1 VERKEI
7 MSANGLI
14 KEDPMSSREKLNR
27 ELQTGQLSQIAAN
40 SWRRCL
46 QLNVDPSRHVRA
58 DIGSL
63 ELQKRIEAHDDLVKV
78 ATPTMENIYNF
89 VNNAG
94 FQVVL
99 SDSHGYLLKVLG
111 ERTAPCPS
119 RLAQLYP
126 GANWN
131 ESLRGTNAIGTCLVE
146 KKPLKIHAAEH
157 FFEDNRTLTCS
168 AAPIFS
174 AEGELLAVLNLS
186 GDHRY
191 ANDLT
196 LGMVVA
202 GANAIENQLQLHRVN
217 TKLYASYKYS
227 DTIIQSMSEGL
238 VIVDPN
244 GRITKMNQVGARL
257 LGASARDSI
266 GIHISEL
273 FGEDAPVLDLLRT
286 GIGYENKEVCLGSG
300 QRTFYCSATLLHDD
314 YGQMIGAVS
323 VLRPNK
329 PGKRLRGL
337 IPVQQARYSFDE
349 MIGTSEAMKKTRKMA
364 EMAARSLS
372 TVLIQGESGTGKELI
387 AQGIHNA
394 SSRHSGPFVAV
405 NCAAITETLLESELF
420 GYEEGSFTG
429 AKKGGQ
435 PGKVEIAN
443 GGTLFLDE
451 IGDMPLQMQV
461 KLLRM
466 LQERCICRVGSTE
479 EVAIDIRIIAATHQ
493 NLKQAVQEGTFRK
506 DLYYRLNVLPIN
518 MPSLR
523 ERMEDLPALS
533 EFMVKNLSE
542 RFGKGPIGISS
553 LFLRGCC
560 AYDWPGNIR
569 ELENVIE
576 RAMNMVEPGGKLT
589 AEMLELDPVA
599 LSPSGEM
606 IEGVRPLKE
615 MEMEMVTRALDISRG
630 NIVHA
635 SSLLG
640 ISRNTIYR
648 KIKEYDI
655 VI

>member
-1 VERKEI
+1 MSVKGIVEKEQ
-7 MSANGLI
+7 MT
-14 KEDPMSSREKLNR
+14 PRERFNM
-27 ELQTGQLSQIAAN
+27 ELQTGHLSQVAAN

-46 QLNVDPSRHVRA
+46 QLKVDPARHVRV
-58 DIGSL
+58 DIGAR
-63 ELQKRIEAHDDLVKV
+63 ELQKRIEAHQDLVAV

-89 VNNAG
+89 VNDSG

-99 SDSHGYLLKVLG
+99 SDNHGYLLKVLG
-111 ERTAPCPS
+111 ERKAPCPS
-119 RLAQLYP
+119 TLSQLYP

-157 FFEDNRTLTCS
+157 FFEDNHTLTCS

-174 AEGELLAVLNLS
+174 PDGELLAVLNLS

-238 VIVDPN
+238 VIVDPE
-244 GRITKMNQVGARL
+244 GEITKINHVGARI
-257 LGASARDSI
+257 LGVSARDAI
-266 GIHISEL
+266 GLHISQM
-273 FGEDAPVLDLLRT
+273 FGDRAPVLDLLRT
-286 GIGYENKEVCLGSG
+286 GIAYENKEVVLDGG
-300 QRTFYCSATLLHDD
+300 QRTFYCSATLLRDD
-314 YGQMIGAVS
+314 FGHMIGAVS
-323 VLRPNK
+323 VLRPRSTNK
-329 PGKRLRGL
+329 RQRLAA
-337 IPVQQARYSFDE
+337 VTQTAHYCFDE
-349 MIGTSEAMKKTRKMA
+349 MIGNSAVMKKTRSMA
-364 EMAARSLS
+364 EMASRSLS

-394 SSRHSGPFVAV
+394 SARHDQPFVAV

-435 PGKVEIAN
+435 PGKVEMAN

-466 LQERCICRVGSTE
+466 LQERRICRVGSSE
-479 EVAIDIRIIAATHQ
+479 EVAIDVRIIAATHQ
-493 NLKQAVQEGTFRK
+493 NLKQAVQDGTFRK
-506 DLYYRLNVLPIN
+506 DLYYRLNVLPITI
-518 MPSLR
+518 PPLR
-523 ERMEDLPALS
+523 ERMDDLPALT
-533 EFMVKNLSE
+533 EFMVTKLSE
-542 RFGKGPIGISS
+542 RFGKGPIAISS
-553 LFLRGCC
+553 LFVRACQS
-560 AYDWPGNIR
+560 YDWPGNIR

-576 RAMNMVEPGGKLT
+576 RAMNMVEEGGKLT
-589 AEMLELDPVA
+589 AEMLDLDPVE
-599 LSPSGEM
+599 LVTDRDRQD
-606 IEGVRPLKE
+606 GVRPLKE
-615 MEMEMVTRALDISRG
+615 VEMEMVVRALEMARG

>member
-1 VERKEI
+1 MGVSVSAKQDLMTASER
-7 MSANGLI
+7 
-14 KEDPMSSREKLNR
+14 LNR
-27 ELQTGQLSQIAAN
+27 ALQTGHLSQVAAN

-46 QLNVDPSRHVRA
+46 QLNVDPSRHVRVDMGA
-58 DIGSL
+58 R
-63 ELQKRIEAHDDLVKV
+63 ELQKRIEAHQDLVTV

-89 VNNAG
+89 VNDSG

-99 SDSHGYLLKVLG
+99 SDNHGYLLKVLG
-111 ERTAPCPS
+111 ERKAPCPS
-119 RLAQLYP
+119 TLARLFP

-146 KKPLKIHAAEH
+146 QKPLKIHAAEH
-157 FFEDNRTLTCS
+157 FFEENHTLTCS

-174 AEGELLAVLNLS
+174 PEGELIAVLNLS

-238 VIVDPN
+238 VIVDPA
-244 GRITKMNQVGARL
+244 GEITKINQVGARI
-257 LGASARDSI
+257 LGVSALDAI
-266 GIHISEL
+266 GSHISEL
-273 FGEDAPVLDLLRT
+273 FGEEAPVLDLLRT
-286 GIGYENKEVCLGSG
+286 GIAYENKEVTLDGG
-300 QRTFYCSATLLHDD
+300 QRTFYCSATLLRDD
-314 YGQMIGAVS
+314 YGRMIGAVS
-323 VLRPNK
+323 VLRPRHANK
-329 PGKRLRGL
+329 RQRLAA
-337 IPVQQARYSFDE
+337 VTQQARYCFDD
-349 MIGTSEAMKKTRKMA
+349 MIGNSEAMQKTRRMA
-364 EMAARSLS
+364 QRASRSLS

-394 SSRHSGPFVAV
+394 GSRYDQPFVAV

-435 PGKVEIAN
+435 PGKVEMAN

-466 LQERCICRVGSTE
+466 LQERRICRVGSSE
-479 EVAIDIRIIAATHQ
+479 EIGIDVRIIAATHQ
-493 NLKQAVQEGTFRK
+493 NLKHAVQEGLFRK
-506 DLYYRLNVLPIN
+506 DLYYRLNVLPITI
-518 MPSLR
+518 PPLR
-523 ERMEDLPALS
+523 ERMADLPALARFLV
-533 EFMVKNLSE
+533 EKLSE
-542 RFGKGPIGISS
+542 RFGTGPMAVSS
-553 LFLRGCC
+553 PFLRACQ

-576 RAMNMVEPGGKLT
+576 RAMNMVDDEEALT
-589 AEMLELDPVA
+589 VEMLDLDPVELA
-599 LSPSGEM
+599 PERAVTDQ
-606 IEGVRPLKE
+606 VRPLKE
-615 MEMEMVTRALDISRG
+615 VEMDMVVRALEMSRG

>member
-1 VERKEI
+1 MGINAEQELMAASER
-7 MSANGLI
+7 M
-14 KEDPMSSREKLNR
+14 NR

-46 QLNVDPSRHVRA
+46 QLNVDPSRHVRVDMGA
-58 DIGSL
+58 R
-63 ELQKRIEAHDDLVKV
+63 ELQKRIEAHQDLVTV

-89 VNNAG
+89 VNDSG

-99 SDSHGYLLKVLG
+99 SDNHGYLLKVLG
-111 ERTAPCPS
+111 ERKTPCPS
-119 RLAQLYP
+119 TLARLFP

-146 KKPLKIHAAEH
+146 RKPLKIHASEH
-157 FFEDNRTLTCS
+157 FFEENHTLTCS

-174 AEGELLAVLNLS
+174 PDGELLAVLNLS

-227 DTIIQSMSEGL
+227 DTVIQSMSDGL

-244 GRITKMNQVGARL
+244 GKITKINQVGARI
-257 LGASARDSI
+257 LGVSAREAI
-266 GIHISEL
+266 GIHISEM
-273 FGEDAPVLDLLRT
+273 FGERAPVLDLLRT
-286 GIGYENKEVCLGSG
+286 GIAYENKEVVLDGG
-300 QRTFYCSATLLHDD
+300 QRTFYCSATLLRDD

-323 VLRPNK
+323 VLRPRNT
-329 PGKRLRGL
+329 GKRQRLL
-337 IPVQQARYSFDE
+337 PVAQTARYCFDE
-349 MIGTSEAMKKTRKMA
+349 IIGDSEAMQKTRRMA
-364 EMAARSLS
+364 EMASRSLS

-394 SSRHSGPFVAV
+394 SSRHDQPFVAV

-429 AKKGGQ
+429 AKKGGH
-435 PGKVEIAN
+435 PGKVEMAN

-466 LQERCICRVGSTE
+466 LQERRICRVGSSDE
-479 EVAIDIRIIAATHQ
+479 IPVDVRIIAATHQ
-493 NLKQAVQEGTFRK
+493 NLKQQVQEGAFRK
-506 DLYYRLNVLPIN
+506 DLYYRLNVLPI
-518 MPSLR
+518 MIPSLR
-523 ERMEDLPALS
+523 ERMDDLPELAEYLVEKLS
-533 EFMVKNLSE
+533 D
-542 RFGKGPIGISS
+542 RFGKGQITISS
-553 LFLRGCC
+553 MFLRACQN
-560 AYDWPGNIR
+560 YDWPGNIR

-576 RAMNMVEPGGKLT
+576 RAMNMVDEGGKLT
-589 AEMLELDPVA
+589 PEMLDLDPVELA
-599 LSPSGEM
+599 SDM
-606 IEGVRPLKE
+606 AVVDGVRPLKE
-615 MEMEMVTRALDISRG
+615 VEMEMVVRALEMARG

>member
-1 VERKEI
+1 MSVRAEQELMAASER
-7 MSANGLI
+7 
-14 KEDPMSSREKLNR
+14 LNR

-46 QLNVDPSRHVRA
+46 QLNVDPSRHVRVDMGA
-58 DIGSL
+58 R
-63 ELQKRIEAHDDLVKV
+63 ELKKRIEAHQDLVAV

-89 VNNAG
+89 VNDSG

-99 SDSHGYLLKVLG
+99 SDNHGYLLKVLG
-111 ERTAPCPS
+111 ERKTPCPS
-119 RLAQLYP
+119 TLARLFP

-146 KKPLKIHAAEH
+146 RKPLKIHASEH
-157 FFEDNRTLTCS
+157 FFEENQTLTCS

-174 AEGELLAVLNLS
+174 PEGELLAVLNLS

-191 ANDLT
+191 ANDLA

-238 VIVDPN
+238 VIVDPA
-244 GRITKMNQVGARL
+244 GEITKINQVGARI
-257 LGASARDSI
+257 LGVSAREAI
-266 GIHISEL
+266 GLHISKM
-273 FGEDAPVLDLLRT
+273 FGDNAPVLDLLRT
-286 GIGYENKEVCLGSG
+286 GIAYENKEVMLDGG
-300 QRTFYCSATLLHDD
+300 QRAFYCSATLLRDD

-323 VLRPNK
+323 VLRPRSSS
-329 PGKRLRGL
+329 KRSRCLPATQR
-337 IPVQQARYSFDE
+337 ARYSFDE
-349 MIGTSEAMKKTRKMA
+349 MIGDSDAMKKTRHMA
-364 EMAARSLS
+364 ERASRSLS

-394 SSRHSGPFVAV
+394 SSRHGQPFVAV

-435 PGKVEIAN
+435 PGKVEMAN

-466 LQERCICRVGSTE
+466 LQERRICRVGSSE
-479 EVAIDIRIIAATHQ
+479 EISIDVRIIAATHQ
-493 NLKQAVQEGTFRK
+493 NLKQAVQEGCFRK
-506 DLYYRLNVLPIN
+506 DLYYRLNVLPITI
-518 MPSLR
+518 PPLR
-523 ERMEDLPALS
+523 ERMDDLPALAK
-533 EFMVKNLSE
+533 FLVTKLSG
-542 RFGKGPIGISS
+542 RFGKEPVAISS
-553 LFLRGCC
+553 LFMRACQS
-560 AYDWPGNIR
+560 YDWPGNIR

-576 RAMNMVEPGGKLT
+576 RAMNMVDDGDALT
-589 AEMLELDPVA
+589 AEMIDLDPVELPA
-599 LSPSGEM
+599 DHAIPD
-606 IEGVRPLKE
+606 GVRPLKE
-615 MEMEMVTRALDISRG
+615 VEMEMVVRALEMSRG

-655 VI
+655 VV

>member
-1 VERKEI
+1 MGVHAEQELMAASER
-7 MSANGLI
+7 
-14 KEDPMSSREKLNR
+14 LNR
-27 ELQTGQLSQIAAN
+27 ELQTGELSQIAAN

-46 QLNVDPSRHVRA
+46 QLNVDPSRHVRVDMGA
-58 DIGSL
+58 R
-63 ELQKRIEAHDDLVKV
+63 ELKKRIEAHQDLVTV

-89 VNNAG
+89 VNDSG

-99 SDSHGYLLKVLG
+99 SDNHGYLLKVLG
-111 ERTAPCPS
+111 ERKAPCPS
-119 RLAQLYP
+119 TLARLFP

-146 KKPLKIHAAEH
+146 QKPLKIHAAEH
-157 FFEDNRTLTCS
+157 FFEENHTLTCS

-174 AEGELLAVLNLS
+174 PEGELIAVLNLS

-217 TKLYASYKYS
+217 TKFYASYKYS

-238 VIVDPN
+238 VIVDPA
-244 GRITKMNQVGARL
+244 GEITKINQVGARI
-257 LGASARDSI
+257 LGVSAHEAI
-266 GIHISEL
+266 GTHISEL
-273 FGEDAPVLDLLRT
+273 FGDEAPVLDLLRT
-286 GIGYENKEVCLGSG
+286 GIAYENKEVTLDGG
-300 QRTFYCSATLLHDD
+300 QRIFYCSATLLRDD

-323 VLRPNK
+323 VLRPRHANK
-329 PGKRLRGL
+329 RQRLAT
-337 IPVQQARYSFDE
+337 ITQQARYCFDD
-349 MIGTSEAMKKTRKMA
+349 MIGDSNAMQKTRRMA
-364 EMAARSLS
+364 QRASRSLS

-394 SSRHSGPFVAV
+394 GSRYDQPFVAV

-435 PGKVEIAN
+435 PGKVEMAN

-466 LQERCICRVGSTE
+466 LQERRICRVGSSE
-479 EVAIDIRIIAATHQ
+479 EIGIDVRIIAATHQ
-493 NLKQAVQEGTFRK
+493 NLKHAVQEGLFRK
-506 DLYYRLNVLPIN
+506 DLYYRLNVLPITI
-518 MPSLR
+518 PPLR
-523 ERMEDLPALS
+523 ERMDDLPALARFLV
-533 EFMVKNLSE
+533 EKLSE
-542 RFGKGPIGISS
+542 RFGTGPMAVSS
-553 LFLRGCC
+553 PFLRACQ

-569 ELENVIE
+569 ELENVLE
-576 RAMNMVEPGGKLT
+576 RAMNMVDDEETLT
-589 AEMLELDPVA
+589 VEMLDLDPVELA
-599 LSPSGEM
+599 PERAVTD
-606 IEGVRPLKE
+606 EVRPLKE
-615 MEMEMVTRALDISRG
+615 VEMDMVVRALEMSRG